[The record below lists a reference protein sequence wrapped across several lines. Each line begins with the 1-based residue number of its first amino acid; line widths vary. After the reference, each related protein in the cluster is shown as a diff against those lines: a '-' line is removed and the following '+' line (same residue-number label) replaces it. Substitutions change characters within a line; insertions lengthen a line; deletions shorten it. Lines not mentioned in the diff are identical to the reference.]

1 MIIDELAREVEVFF
15 EFFFNKQSFS
25 FDVFGLKAPW
35 ICVFTFKL
43 LPIYLPISYAYND
56 ILMIIF

>member
-1 MIIDELAREVEVFF
+1 MFF
-15 EFFFNKQSFS
+15 LISNLSRS
-25 FDVFGLKAPW
+25 MLFGLKAPW